1 MEQITIKKTTKE
13 KEILEEAQ
21 KLFSHFGLKKTS
33 LEDIASSLGM
43 AKTSLYYY
51 FKSKSELFKA
61 VLKHESSSFI
71 KNIKK
76 IFESSNDIKE
86 ILTTY
91 FKKRT
96 EYAKELSKLRGL
108 IAKAQKSPFISGEET
123 LLTNLLE
130 QGVKDEI
137 LKKINPEL
145 LAVLILSLLKGLEK
159 NLPLIRKREIE
170 ERDYDLFIDVLFNG
184 ILKK

>member
-1 MEQITIKKTTKE
+1 MEITVKKSTKE
-13 KEILEEAQ
+13 REIVEEAK

-51 FKSKSELFKA
+51 FKSKSELFKE
-61 VLKHESSSFI
+61 VLKDESSSFI

-76 IFESSNDIKE
+76 IFESSSDIKE
-86 ILTTY
+86 ILTIY

-96 EYAKELSKLRGL
+96 EYIKELSKLRNL
-108 IAKAQKSPFISGEET
+108 ITKAQKSPFVLGEE
-123 LLTNLLE
+123 NLLIALIE
-130 QGVKDEI
+130 KGVKDDI
-137 LKKINPEL
+137 IKKINPEL

-159 NLPLIRKREIE
+159 NLPLIRKRDIE
-170 ERDYDLFIDVLFNG
+170 ERDYDLFIDILFNG